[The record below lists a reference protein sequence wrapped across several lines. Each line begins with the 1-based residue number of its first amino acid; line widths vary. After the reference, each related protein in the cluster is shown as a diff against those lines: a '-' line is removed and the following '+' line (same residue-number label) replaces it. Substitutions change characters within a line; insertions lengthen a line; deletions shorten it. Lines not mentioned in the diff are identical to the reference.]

1 MTAPLLGVRVPER
14 LGRQTDGYAAPG
26 PGGRQLAVVLQ
37 AFDDVTAQT
46 CLAGICAL
54 YLKAGVRL
62 IGVEAADGP
71 VRPTPGRTDVADLI
85 RTEMVSAGVLSLI
98 NAGAPGVQ
106 AWGVDDVSVIP
117 HSHRAMEQ
125 VSAARADRDALFEG
139 LIRPLLRK
147 AQEKHYQPELAGLR
161 QARLEVHGGRK
172 TVLEQARFAEA
183 AARRVGLDLAGYQLV
198 LRFLEF
204 AEKEKHLSPK
214 RAAKQQQEFLT
225 RVMSRVKG
233 WYRSGRGNRVDIDLA
248 KAAPVLEF
256 WLRETGQS
264 VDDFYTAIK
273 GPNPEPVFAGCKRW
287 YDAWLLED
295 AGLPR
300 YFEKLIRLALYLEVP
315 YFDLRDFREYVAQ
328 SRDSEALRVGLD
340 DELSDLSSALIEA
353 AGAGA
358 LGDLEDRLD
367 LIYRM
372 CQLAVGPKDAE
383 ARVSAVGTIED
394 AIQDLLALLM
404 GGQGRPERPPPP
416 PGLTGAE
423 AALEAAKEFLRCSR
437 MRSEH
442 MVKRTMELMTQRNE
456 DRAVLAVGGF
466 HARAIARA
474 LDDYPQVSWAILMPQ
489 VDVDAAWRQHRQ
501 RF

>member
-1 MTAPLLGVRVPER
+1 MSQPLLGVRIPEP

-26 PGGRQLAVVLQ
+26 PAGRHLAVVLQ

-46 CLAGICAL
+46 CLAGICGL
-54 YLKAGVRL
+54 YVQAGVRL

-98 NAGAPGVQ
+98 NGGPPGVT
-106 AWGVDDVSVIP
+106 AWGVDDVSLIP
-117 HSHRAMEQ
+117 ASHRAMEQ
-125 VSAARADRDALFEG
+125 VSAARVDRDALFAG
-139 LIRPLLRK
+139 LIRPLLLK
-147 AQEKHYQPELAGLR
+147 AQEKHYQPELASLR
-161 QARLEVHGGRK
+161 RARLDVYGGRK

-183 AARRVGLDLAGYQLV
+183 AGRRIGLDLTGWPLV
-198 LRFLEF
+198 LRFLEI

-214 RAAKQQQEFLT
+214 RGAAQQQEFLS
-225 RVMSRVKG
+225 RVMGRVKG
-233 WYRSGRGNRVDIDLA
+233 WYRSAGGNAVNIDLA

-264 VDDFYTAIK
+264 VDEFYAAVRV
-273 GPNPEPVFAGCKRW
+273 PNPEAVFAACKRW

-295 AGLPR
+295 AGTAA
-300 YFEKLIRLALYLEVP
+300 YFEKLMRLALYLGVP
-315 YFDLRDFREYVAQ
+315 YFDLRDFREYTAQ

-340 DELSDLSSALIEA
+340 DELSDLSNALIEA

-358 LGDLEDRLD
+358 LGELEDRLD
-367 LIYRM
+367 LIFRM

-383 ARVSAVGTIED
+383 ANVSSVGTIED
-394 AIQDLLALLM
+394 AVHDLLALFM

-416 PGLTGAE
+416 PELTGAE
-423 AALEAAKEFLRCSR
+423 KALEAAKEFLRCSR

-442 MVKRTMELMTQRNE
+442 MVKRTMELMAQRNE

-466 HARAIARA
+466 HARAIART
-474 LDDYPQVSWAILMPQ
+474 LDDYPQLSWAIIMPQ
-489 VDVDAAWRQHRQ
+489 VDVESAWRQHRQ